1 MQFQQF
7 LKANTKSIFF
17 GILVFAFG
25 LRFYKIGEHGLAG
38 DEKYSLFVSQ
48 FITYEGNNQH
58 ESVRKPNNK
67 YFTPKEFWS
76 EKSTDDFFD
85 SIARL
90 DTGNGALYTYSLH
103 YWTKLFGLEDTSLR
117 MLSLLFNLLTIRL
130 LYVFVETHFRS
141 KKLALLAVF
150 LATISPFYIVFS
162 QVARNYSMNMFFA
175 LLATHLLLKIIE
187 SEEKNEKPIANY
199 IFYGLSAL
207 ACEMCHFSTFPLFFI
222 HAIFVLMY
230 FRKTRGYIAFILAM
244 IIPLIGVVIWLKSDG
259 GKWLFDYVSNS
270 TKVYNEMAI
279 TSPDEYLSVASI
291 KNVFKQMRYVFS
303 AMFLSIDGLPSLT
316 AISRKIY
323 FVIVLTSIF
332 SLAIFIQTT
341 LKQSDLQQKRLRVFI
356 FLLAFFPFLTL
367 IAFSYQ
373 DGNTFRIMPRYIAYS
388 YCFDLVLIVL
398 IIRDLWYKIAW
409 VKYPIYFVFVVQF
422 FIITKLI
429 TYVWSDNSPRYFMSF
444 PEARKINPYM
454 FSAKQIQQYYA
465 KGDTVLYPSIF
476 VEKRGGIGM
485 PSYSVVDAQLTN
497 FYLPK
502 DSEITQRVDINEA
515 DKIIL
520 QKADGSKLLI
530 FDFEGTRYRY

>member
-7 LKANTKSIFF
+7 LKANTKFILF

-58 ESVRKPNNK
+58 DSVRKPNDK

-76 EKSTDDFFD
+76 EKSTADFFD

-90 DTGNGALYTYSLH
+90 DTGNGALYTYTLH

-117 MLSLLFNLLTIRL
+117 MLSLFFNLLTISL
-130 LYVFVETHFRS
+130 LYVFVKTQFHS
-141 KKLALLAVF
+141 KNLALLAAF
-150 LATISPFYIVFS
+150 LAATSPFYIVFS

-175 LLATHLLLKIIE
+175 LLATHILLKIIE
-187 SEEKNEKPIANY
+187 SEEKPIANY
-199 IFYGLSAL
+199 IFYGLSVL

-222 HAIFVLMY
+222 HAIYVLMY
-230 FRKTRGYIAFILAM
+230 FRKIRGYLGFVLAM

-279 TSPDEYLSVASI
+279 ASPDEYLSVANL
-291 KNVFKQMRYVFS
+291 KNILKQMRYVIS
-303 AMFLSIDGLPSLT
+303 AMFLTIDGLPSLT
-316 AISRKIY
+316 IISRKIY
-323 FVIVLTSIF
+323 FLIVLTSIF
-332 SLAIFIQTT
+332 SLGIFIQTT
-341 LKQSDLQQKRLRVFI
+341 LKLSDLQQKRLRVFI
-356 FLLAFFPFLTL
+356 FLLAFFPLLSL

-388 YCFDLVLIVL
+388 YCFNLIFIVL
-398 IIRDLWYKIAW
+398 IIRDLWFSVAW
-409 VKYPIYFVFVVQF
+409 VKYLVYIIFAVQF
-422 FIITKLI
+422 FVIIKLI
-429 TYVWSDNSPRYFMSF
+429 VYVWNDNAPRYFMSF
-444 PEARKINPYM
+444 PEPRNSNPYI

-502 DSEITQRVDINEA
+502 TSKIIQRIDINEP

-520 QKADGSKLLI
+520 QKVDGSKRLI
-530 FDFEGTRYRY
+530 FDFEEAKYRY

>member
-7 LKANTKSIFF
+7 LNANAKFILF

-48 FITYEGNNQH
+48 FVTYEGNNQH
-58 ESVRKPNNK
+58 DSVRKPNDK

-76 EKSTDDFFD
+76 EKSTADFFD

-90 DTGNGALYTYSLH
+90 DTGNGALYTYTLH
-103 YWTKLFGLEDTSLR
+103 FWTNLFGLEDTSLR
-117 MLSLLFNLLTIRL
+117 MLSLLFNLLTISL
-130 LYVFVETHFRS
+130 LYIFVKTHFHS
-141 KKLALLAVF
+141 KTLALLAVF
-150 LATISPFYIVFS
+150 LAAISPFYIVFS

-175 LLATHLLLKIIE
+175 LLATYLLLKIIE
-187 SEEKNEKPIANY
+187 SEEKNEKPVGNY

-222 HAIFVLMY
+222 HALYVLIY
-230 FRKTRGYIAFILAM
+230 FRKIRGYIGLILAM
-244 IIPLIGVVIWLKSDG
+244 IIPAIGVLVWLKSEG

-270 TKVYNEMAI
+270 TKVYNEMAV
-279 TSPDEYLSVASI
+279 SNPDEYLSIANI
-291 KNVFKQMRYVFS
+291 KNILKQLRYVVS

-316 AISRKIY
+316 TISRKIY
-323 FVIVLTSIF
+323 FIIVSASAF
-332 SLAIFIQTT
+332 SLLIYIQHT
-341 LKQSDLQQKRLRVFI
+341 LKLSDSKQQKLRVFI

-388 YCFDLVLIVL
+388 YCFNLILTSL
-398 IIRDLWYKIAW
+398 IIRDLWYSRAW
-409 VKYPIYFVFVVQF
+409 VKYPAFVIFAIQF

-429 TYVWSDNSPRYFMSF
+429 LFVWSDNAPRYFMSF
-444 PEARKINPYM
+444 PEPRNSNPYL
-454 FSAKQIQQYYA
+454 FSAKQIQQQYA

-502 DSEITQRVDINEA
+502 DSEILQSVDINEP

-530 FDFEGTRYRY
+530 FDFKGTKYRY